1 MTTTAATATAAT
13 TTTTTTTTLIGDT
26 FLSFLSPLDI
36 IPFFSDPEPLV
47 RVASSFVLFLCV

>member
-1 MTTTAATATAAT
+1 MTTTAATATAA